1 MKQEVPMIIPRPRYV
16 NRLLHV
22 KDKSIIKII
31 TGLRRCGKSTL
42 LFDLYYKELLRLGVA
57 ADHIIGVSLEG
68 IRNWQLRDPMELY
81 HYIEARIHDNRKV
94 YIFLDEIQM
103 VPHFEDV
110 VNGLQHD
117 FNCDIYIT
125 GSNSEFLS
133 SDVNTRFRGRGIEIK
148 VLPLLFSEYYGH
160 YGGDKR
166 ECFRQYMMYGGM
178 PYLLQE
184 ENPVDKAAYLTM
196 IADTVS
202 LKDMEERYHIR
213 NTDAFR
219 GIVRLLAS
227 SIGSYVS
234 PNKIARTLSGG
245 EKEKITSKTVS
256 TYLDYLCNAFLFY
269 RARRYDIKG
278 KEYLKTLQKYYMADI
293 GLRNAILGFRQLEPT
308 HSLENLVYLELVGRN
323 YLVDI
328 GKNENKEI
336 DFLVRSPEDTYYIQV
351 SYHITD
357 SRTRERE
364 LSSFHKLDDGYK
376 KIIITMDDDPYEQME
391 RGYKKINVLDFLMN
405 ERALEEI

>member
-1 MKQEVPMIIPRPRYV
+1 MALFPK
-16 NRLLHV
+16 LL
-22 KDKSIIKII
+22 
-31 TGLRRCGKSTL
+31 
-42 LFDLYYKELLRLGVA
+42 
-57 ADHIIGVSLEG
+57 
-68 IRNWQLRDPMELY
+68 
-81 HYIEARIHDNRKV
+81 
-94 YIFLDEIQM
+94 
-103 VPHFEDV
+103 
-110 VNGLQHD
+110 
-117 FNCDIYIT
+117 
-125 GSNSEFLS
+125 
-133 SDVNTRFRGRGIEIK
+133 
-148 VLPLLFSEYYGH
+148 
-160 YGGDKR
+160 
-166 ECFRQYMMYGGM
+166 
-178 PYLLQE
+178 
-184 ENPVDKAAYLTM
+184 
-196 IADTVS
+196 
-202 LKDMEERYHIR
+202 
-213 NTDAFR
+213 
-219 GIVRLLAS
+219 
-227 SIGSYVS
+227 
-234 PNKIARTLSGG
+234 KIARTLSGG

-278 KEYLKTLQKYYMADI
+278 KEYLKTLQKYYIADI

-351 SYHITD
+351 SYHMTD
-357 SRTRERE
+357 PRTRERE